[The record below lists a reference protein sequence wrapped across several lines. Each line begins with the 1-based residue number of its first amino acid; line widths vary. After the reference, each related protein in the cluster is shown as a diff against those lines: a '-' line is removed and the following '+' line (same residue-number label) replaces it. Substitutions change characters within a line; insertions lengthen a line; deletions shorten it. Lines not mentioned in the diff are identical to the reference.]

1 MLCACLFTTSGSVVS
16 WSSYTAKK
24 DKIMSSAFYS
34 AIFKAHI
41 ATIHSVR
48 NIPEMGA
55 VSQEEL
61 HKVKNRAVLLTT
73 LDVMLAIHR
82 QEHGTIFSPLKG
94 KAAITHF
101 LNQAYS
107 WPGEQ
112 IRKMDLEDVIIAV
125 QHHLVLEKL
134 PQSYS
139 DFLDKIHANVWE
151 SSFDEFINGEWNPD
165 HSKEY
170 SNLLVV

>member
-24 DKIMSSAFYS
+24 DKIMSTAFYS

-48 NIPEMGA
+48 DIPQMGA
-55 VSQEEL
+55 VSQDEL
-61 HKVKNRAVLLTT
+61 HKVKNRAILLTT

-94 KAAITHF
+94 KSAIIHL
-101 LNQAYS
+101 LNKTYS

-134 PQSYS
+134 PQSYRG
-139 DFLDKIHANVWE
+139 FLDKIHANVWE
-151 SSFDEFINGEWNPD
+151 SSFDDFINGEWNPD

-170 SNLLVV
+170 SYMLVE